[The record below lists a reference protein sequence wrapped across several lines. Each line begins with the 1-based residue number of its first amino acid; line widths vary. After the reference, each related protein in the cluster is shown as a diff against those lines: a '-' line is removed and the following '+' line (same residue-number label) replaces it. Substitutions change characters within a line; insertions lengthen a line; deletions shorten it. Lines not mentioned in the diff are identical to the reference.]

1 MTDTFASAEP
11 PRRPRLPDELAAR
24 YGEGAAEAPEEA
36 LRRAANDEPAAER
49 GISPV
54 GRRLGAG
61 AQGKMLGMV
70 GMVAAAGLLI
80 VATWDRGDAKPE
92 ANTLEKTPARQVVDY
107 EGPEADSPLLS
118 QAAHDPNA
126 PVLNP
131 DGTLTT
137 GGDGGGV
144 PPMQPGQGSAGS
156 AAASVADKRR
166 ELAEAARRAPIIAY
180 SANRGLGG
188 FARPAGAS
196 AEGPAEPTE
205 LDRLRRTSG
214 VAQARAE
221 MLPDRNFL
229 ITAGSS
235 IPCVLQTALD
245 SSVPG
250 YATCLVPRDV
260 YSDNGRVVLMEKGTK
275 VLGEYRGGIRQGQ
288 KRLFVLWTR
297 AVTPNGVAVSLAS
310 PATDGLG
317 RAGFDGKVDTFL
329 WERFGGALL
338 LSIIDDAANI
348 AAQSAGRGRFNTT
361 MDVPSETASIALQNS
376 IGIPP
381 RLRKSQGEEVSIFV
395 AQDLNFADV
404 YGLALR

>member
-1 MTDTFASAEP
+1 MTDTLAMSGEP
-11 PRRPRLPDELAAR
+11 PRRPRLPDDLAAR
-24 YGEGAAEAPEEA
+24 YGEAAAEPPEEG
-36 LRRAANDEPAAER
+36 LRRPANDEPAAER

-54 GRRLGAG
+54 GRRFGSG
-61 AQGKMLGMV
+61 AQGKILGMV

-80 VATWDRGDAKPE
+80 VATWDRGDAKPDP
-92 ANTLEKTPARQVVDY
+92 ANLEKTPARQVVNY
-107 EGPEADSPLLS
+107 EGPDADSPLLS

-131 DGTLTT
+131 DGTLT
-137 GGDGGGV
+137 GGGEGGGGV
-144 PPMQPGQGSAGS
+144 PPMQPSQAVGPS
-156 AAASVADKRR
+156 AADQRR
-166 ELAEAARRAPIIAY
+166 QLAEAARRAPIIAY
-180 SANRGLGG
+180 SANRGVGG
-188 FARPAGAS
+188 LAASVAS
-196 AEGPAEPTE
+196 AGEDARGATE
-205 LDRLRRTSG
+205 LDKLRRTGG

-229 ITAGSS
+229 ITAGSN

-297 AVTPNGVAVSLAS
+297 AVTPNGVAVNLAS
-310 PATDGLG
+310 PAADGLG
-317 RAGFDGKVDTFL
+317 RAGFDGKIDTFF

-348 AAQSAGRGRFNTT
+348 AAQSAGRGRFNST
-361 MDVPSETASIALQNS
+361 MEVPSETAGIALQNS

-381 RLRKSQGEEVSIFV
+381 RLRKNQGEEVSIFV

>member
-1 MTDTFASAEP
+1 MTDTPATSGDP
-11 PRRPRLPDELAAR
+11 PRRQCLPDDLAAR
-24 YGEGAAEAPEEA
+24 YGEGAADAPEDNV
-36 LRRAANDEPAAER
+36 RRAANDEPAAER

-54 GRRLGAG
+54 GRRFGGG
-61 AQGKMLGMV
+61 AQGKLLGMI

-92 ANTLEKTPARQVVDY
+92 SSTLEKAPARQVVNY
-107 EGPEADSPLLS
+107 EGPDADSPLLS
-118 QAAHDPNA
+118 QAAHDPDA

-131 DGTLTT
+131 DGTRTA

-144 PPMQPGQGSAGS
+144 PPMQPTQPAVGPN
-156 AAASVADKRR
+156 AADQRR
-166 ELAEAARRAPIIAY
+166 QLAESARRAPIIAY

-188 FARPAGAS
+188 FGGPVAAAGEGAREA
-196 AEGPAEPTE
+196 TE
-205 LDRLRRTSG
+205 LDKLRRTSG

-310 PATDGLG
+310 PAADSLG
-317 RAGFDGKVDTFL
+317 RAGFDGKVDTFF

-376 IGIPP
+376 VGIPP
-381 RLRKSQGEEVSIFV
+381 RLRKNQGEEVSIFV

>member
-1 MTDTFASAEP
+1 MTDTLATSGEP

-24 YGEGAAEAPEEA
+24 YGEGAPEPPAEDN
-36 LRRAANDEPAAER
+36 LRRAANDEPASER

-54 GRRLGAG
+54 GRRFAAG
-61 AQGKMLGMV
+61 TQGKVLGMV

-80 VATWDRGDAKPE
+80 VATWDRGDAKPDDSP
-92 ANTLEKTPARQVVDY
+92 LEKTPARQVVNY
-107 EGPEADSPLLS
+107 EGPDADSPLLS
-118 QAAHDPNA
+118 KAAHDPNA

-131 DGTLTT
+131 DGTLTA

-144 PPMQPGQGSAGS
+144 PPMQPTQAAAGPS
-156 AAASVADKRR
+156 AADQRR
-166 ELAEAARRAPIIAY
+166 QLAEAARRAPIIAY
-180 SANRGLGG
+180 SANRGLAG
-188 FARPAGAS
+188 FS
-196 AEGPAEPTE
+196 GPAAAAGEGAREANE
-205 LDRLRRTSG
+205 LDKLRRTAG

-310 PATDGLG
+310 PAADGLG
-317 RAGFDGKVDTFL
+317 RAGFDGKVDTFF

-381 RLRKSQGEEVSIFV
+381 RLRKNQGEEVSIFV